1 MSSRIPALFTTVLL
15 AIATMFSNAS
25 QAYTTNGA
33 KWNRASVTYIV
44 NPTNMDQTVGA
55 ATTALQAGATVW
67 AQQSS
72 AAIALQ
78 YGGQTSQ
85 TTLTN
90 DGLNVVLFRND
101 SSGSAIATTYTW
113 SSNGTLVDADIVFW
127 DAAFQFFAGTAGCS
141 NGFYVE
147 DIAAHEFGHAL
158 GLGHS
163 SSADA
168 TMYPS
173 VSYCNTSNRTLA
185 ADDLAGILALYGP
198 RDPAPAAPKG
208 LRFVGI
214 G

>member
-1 MSSRIPALFTTVLL
+1 MSGRIPALFTAVVL
-15 AIATMFSNAS
+15 AIVTILSNPS

-33 KWNRASVTYIV
+33 KWSLASVPYVI
-44 NPTNMDQTVGA
+44 NPTNMDQAVSA
-55 ATTALQAGATVW
+55 ATAGLQAGATVW

-90 DGLNVVLFRND
+90 DGINVVLFRND

-113 SSNGTLVDADIVFW
+113 SSNGTLVDTDIVFW
-127 DAAFQFFAGTAGCS
+127 DAAFRFFAGSAGCS

-163 SSADA
+163 LSADA

-173 VSYCNTSNRTLA
+173 ISYCNTSNRTLA

-198 RDPAPAAPKG
+198 RGPAAPRG
-208 LRFVGI
+208 LRFVG
-214 G
+214 